1 MSVKLKAITDKSW
14 LVIGDT
20 DENRIGLLTEIR
32 DQYILMVAGAK
43 QQFLD
48 RKAVNKFFNEDVFVD
63 VAEPTSNDNTKK
75 RLFYQRLSSGI

>member
-1 MSVKLKAITDKSW
+1 MSIRLKSITEKSW

-48 RKAVNKFFNEDVFVD
+48 RKAVNKFFNEDVFLN
-63 VAEPTSNDNTKK
+63 VAEPVVEDDIMKD
-75 RLFYQRLSSGI
+75 